1 MLYRIVKSKEED
13 VCECPCTH
21 GRCLRN
27 VSSLPHPSTCLRMGR
42 VCFAFPVA
50 ELLTLQ
56 QAGWWCGLTNKEV
69 KLRT

>member
-1 MLYRIVKSKEED
+1 MLYPIVGSKEED
-13 VCECPCTH
+13 VYECRCPH

-27 VSSLPHPSTCLRMGR
+27 VSSLLHPSTCLEMGH

-50 ELLTLQ
+50 EFLTLQ
-56 QAGWWCGLTNKEV
+56 QAGWRCGLTNKEV